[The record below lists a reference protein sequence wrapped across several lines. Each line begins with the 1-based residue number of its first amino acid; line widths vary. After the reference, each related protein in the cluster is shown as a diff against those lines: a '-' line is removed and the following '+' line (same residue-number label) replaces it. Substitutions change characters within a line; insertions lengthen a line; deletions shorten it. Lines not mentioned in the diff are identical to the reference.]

1 MILIQFWALRV
12 LHIVHNQKT
21 THQLVAPQD
30 MQRGNNLPIM
40 MMINL
45 KSLRLMEAPTLS
57 MVPMMP

>member
-1 MILIQFWALRV
+1 
-12 LHIVHNQKT
+12 
-21 THQLVAPQD
+21 